1 MEPVAVKAFYGDD
14 VRRFT
19 IDGSA
24 KFAEMMVEVT
34 KRFNLTEKNVMLKF
48 KDDEGEMCTFTSD
61 EELLEAV
68 RIARQS
74 VPPILRVQ
82 IIVHV
87 EATEPPTAGPVDA
100 VPVGEATMQAWSQY
114 GPAAWSG
121 FARGGGKWGK
131 GRQGCPPPEMEWGK
145 GYEMPGEEEFGPMHG
160 GRGGGKKGKGKGK
173 GPMHWMEEEEFG
185 PMHGCRGGG
194 KEGKGHEMDEE
205 DFGPFRGGKFGGR
218 GGGKFGKGGPRGW
231 CKGKGASLAGP
242 HSARFVADVNLPD
255 GALVVPGSSFTKTWR
270 LRNDGDLAWPAAAGL
285 VFVKGDVLHQDPV
298 QHVGS
303 VEPGQEVDVSIA
315 LTAPAVA
322 GRFISYWRLSADAES
337 ERNRWHPRLQL
348 PFGQRVWAQI
358 VVTDDGS
365 VELTGEEDSVSGN
378 VRAAVRSLPGYLSA
392 GAASVGASVAN
403 RVVGASVSVVEKL
416 DEATG
421 ASVQITKLNDTLS
434 STTCLQAGTAIVE
447 KFDEATG
454 ASAQINK
461 LNDTLSS
468 AIRGTPPGSPKLADT
483 VAGASAPT
491 DAVHAAEPPLSA
503 EEMRDLI
510 EQDVAMACSESAPRP
525 AAPFEF
531 ARGNTPLEVSAPTD
545 VRHLGPDECIALL
558 TQQQAEAE
566 ATKGR
571 AAIPET
577 GLFEPAVLVPQDPS
591 EEPTEVPTEAPEPMT
606 ESLIADIARV
616 HASEMVQL
624 KEMGFTDEDR
634 IRAVLEAANG
644 DVIAAVEMLSDK

>member
-1 MEPVAVKAFYGDD
+1 MTAAMLILITTPL
-14 VRRFT
+14 
-19 IDGSA
+19 
-24 KFAEMMVEVT
+24 VT
-34 KRFNLTEKNVMLKF
+34 LGF
-48 KDDEGEMCTFTSD
+48 SW
-61 EELLEAV
+61 
-68 RIARQS
+68 
-74 VPPILRVQ
+74 
-82 IIVHV
+82 
-87 EATEPPTAGPVDA
+87 TAG
-100 VPVGEATMQAWSQY
+100 G
-114 GPAAWSG
+114 
-121 FARGGGKWGK
+121 
-131 GRQGCPPPEMEWGK
+131 
-145 GYEMPGEEEFGPMHG
+145 
-160 GRGGGKKGKGKGK
+160 
-173 GPMHWMEEEEFG
+173 
-185 PMHGCRGGG
+185 
-194 KEGKGHEMDEE
+194 
-205 DFGPFRGGKFGGR
+205 
-218 GGGKFGKGGPRGW
+218 
-231 CKGKGASLAGP
+231 
-242 HSARFVADVNLPD
+242 
-255 GALVVPGSSFTKTWR
+255 
-270 LRNDGDLAWPAAAGL
+270 
-285 VFVKGDVLHQDPV
+285 
-298 QHVGS
+298 
-303 VEPGQEVDVSIA
+303 
-315 LTAPAVA
+315 
-322 GRFISYWRLSADAES
+322 
-337 ERNRWHPRLQL
+337 
-348 PFGQRVWAQI
+348 
-358 VVTDDGS
+358 
-365 VELTGEEDSVSGN
+365 
-378 VRAAVRSLPGYLSA
+378 A
-392 GAASVGASVAN
+392 GAAAACRLLPSCSSRTAAQRMPAVSAREGRATIAPDLSIVNPKNSHDLLRFERMLSVKPYPVNCPFDGEELFNAAAPLTLQAEPN

-531 ARGNTPLEVSAPTD
+531 ARGNKPLEVSAPTD